1 METKK
6 LEVLTK
12 LYSNMQQV
20 FMDGCYGMNYSN
32 YSEQLRESLKKAEEL
47 KLKWE
52 DFYLLHQQ
60 KIENGLIDA
69 LNSLEREGL
78 KDQILKNV
86 DGKLRVGSPRN
97 YIDFD
102 SKTTIFEVYEKLF
115 KQEQGEIE
123 KYEMNKI
130 FPENKFIGPEDF
142 SKASNYFRDNI
153 KGKD

>member
-1 METKK
+1 
-6 LEVLTK
+6 
-12 LYSNMQQV
+12 
-20 FMDGCYGMNYSN
+20 
-32 YSEQLRESLKKAEEL
+32 L

-78 KDQILKNV
+78 KNQILKNV
-86 DGKLRVGSPRN
+86 DGKLRVGYLNN

-115 KQEQGEIE
+115 KQEQREIE

-130 FPENKFIGPEDF
+130 FPENKFIGSEDF